1 VSQITVTLP
10 DGSQEQ
16 YPSGITAAE
25 VALKLSRRLAEVAV
39 AAKIDSKLVDLNT
52 KLDKDAKLEIVTSD
66 SEEGKEVY
74 RHTASHVMA
83 QAVKKLFPQAKL
95 TIGPSIESGFYY
107 DFDTPRPLVPEDLEQ
122 IESEMQKII
131 AADLPISRHEVTREE
146 AIKIFEE
153 RGEDYKVEMLHEMP
167 NEIVSLYQQDDF
179 IDLCLGPH
187 LPSTGKLKVFKL
199 LSIAGAYWRGDE
211 NRQMLQRIYGTA
223 YSNKADLE
231 THLKRIE
238 EAEKRD
244 HRKLG
249 RELDFFSLHEE
260 NAGPGLVYW
269 HPKGTIV
276 RRIVED
282 FWKDE
287 HIKHGYQLVMIPHI
301 AKSDLWHTSGHF
313 DFYRE
318 NMYTMNIDTQEYVLK
333 PMNCPGHILIY
344 KTKTHSY
351 RELPIRYAE
360 LGTVYR
366 YERTGVLHGM
376 FRVRGFTQDDA
387 HIFCTPEQLPSEVVG
402 VIDLMDY
409 MLRSFGYE
417 KYEVDLSVRD
427 PENKD
432 KYMGSDEEWERAEN
446 ALIGALN
453 QRGLSYKRME
463 GEAVFYGPKID
474 IKLLDALGHSW
485 QGPTIQFDFNLPGR
499 FDVNYIGTDG
509 NEHKVVMVHRTV
521 LGSMERFIGGLIE
534 FYTGALPIWLS
545 PVQARILNIT
555 DEQIEYAKQVE
566 SQLKGAGLRT
576 EADVRNEKLGFKIR
590 EAQLEKIPYMLVVGN
605 REAAAGQ
612 VAVRLRSGED
622 LGPMN
627 VADFIKRATAE
638 VLEKSLSC
646 VANIEVNK
654 DV

>member
-1 VSQITVTLP
+1 VSEITVTLP

-16 YPSGITAAE
+16 YPSGITASE
-25 VALKLSRRLAEVAV
+25 VALNISRRLAKAAV
-39 AAKIDSKLVDLNT
+39 AAKVDDKLVDLNVN
-52 KLDKDAKLEIVTSD
+52 LEKDAKLEIVTFD
-66 SEEGKEVY
+66 SEEGKQVY
-74 RHTASHVMA
+74 RHTASHAMA

-95 TIGPSIESGFYY
+95 TIGPPIESGFYY
-107 DFDTPRPLVPEDLEQ
+107 DFDTPRPLVPEDLGK
-122 IESEMQKII
+122 IEAEMQKII
-131 AADLPISRHEVTREE
+131 DADLPISRHEVPKDE

-167 NEIVSLYQQDDF
+167 DETVSLYQQDDF

-187 LPSTGKLKVFKL
+187 LPSTGKLKAYKL

-211 NRQMLQRIYGTA
+211 NRQMLQRIYGIA
-223 YSNKADLE
+223 YDNKADLE
-231 THLKRIE
+231 THLKRIQ

-244 HRKLG
+244 HRRLG

-260 NAGPGLVYW
+260 SAGPGLIYW
-269 HPKGTIV
+269 HPKGAIV

-287 HIKHGYQLVMIPHI
+287 HLKRGYQLVMTPHI
-301 AKSDLWHTSGHF
+301 AKSDLWRTSGHY

-318 NMYTMNIDTQEYVLK
+318 NMYTLNIDTQEYVLK

-387 HIFCTPEQLPSEVVG
+387 HIFCTPEQLPAEIIG

-417 KYEVDLSVRD
+417 RYEVELSVRD

-446 ALIGALN
+446 TLIGALN

-474 IKLLDALGHSW
+474 VKLADALGRSW
-485 QGPTIQFDFNLPGR
+485 QGPTIQFDFNLPSR
-499 FDVNYIGTDG
+499 FDVNYVGSDG
-509 NEHKVVMVHRTV
+509 NEHQVVMVHRTV
-521 LGSMERFIGGLIE
+521 LGAMGRFIGGLIE
-534 FYTGALPIWLS
+534 FYNGALPLWLS
-545 PVQARILNIT
+545 PVQARILSIT

-566 SQLKGAGLRT
+566 SQLKEAGLRV
-576 EADVRNEKLGFKIR
+576 EADIRNEKLGFKIR

-622 LGPMN
+622 LGPMD
-627 VADFIKRATAE
+627 VANFIKRSTAE
-638 VLEKSLSC
+638 VLEKSI
-646 VANIEVNK
+646 V
-654 DV
+654 

>member
-1 VSQITVTLP
+1 MLQITITLP

-25 VALKLSRRLAEVAV
+25 IAFKLSKRLAAAAV
-39 AAKIDSKLVDLNT
+39 AAKINDKLIDLNT
-52 KLDKDAKLEIVTSD
+52 KLEQDAKFEIVTFD

-74 RHTASHVMA
+74 RHTASHAMA
-83 QAVKKLFPQAKL
+83 HAVKKLFPEAKL

-107 DFDTPRPLVPEDLEQ
+107 DFDTPHPLVPEDLER
-122 IESEMQKII
+122 IGAEMQKII
-131 AADLPISRHEVTREE
+131 DADLPLSHREVSKDE

-167 NEIVSLYQQDDF
+167 DEIVSLYQQDDF

-187 LPSTGKLKVFKL
+187 LPSTGKLKAVKL
-199 LSIAGAYWRGDE
+199 LSVAGAYWRGDE
-211 NRQMLQRIYGTA
+211 SRQMLQRIYGTA
-223 YSNKADLE
+223 YNKKADLE
-231 THLKRIE
+231 LHLKRIE

-260 NAGPGLVYW
+260 HAGPGLVYW
-269 HPKGTIV
+269 HPKGAIV

-287 HIKHGYQLVMIPHI
+287 HIKRGYQLVMIPHI
-301 AKSDLWHTSGHF
+301 AKSDLWYTSGHY

-318 NMYTMNIDTQEYVLK
+318 NMYTMQIDRQEYVLK

-344 KTKTHSY
+344 KTKVHSY

-366 YERTGVLHGM
+366 YERSGVLHGM

-387 HIFCTPEQLPSEVVG
+387 HIFCTPEQLPSELVG

-409 MLRSFGYE
+409 LLRGFGYE
-417 KYEVDLSVRD
+417 KYEIELSVRD

-432 KYMGSDEEWERAEN
+432 KYMGSDEDWERAEN
-446 ALIGALN
+446 ALAGALN
-453 QRGLSYKRME
+453 QRNLSYKRME

-474 IKLLDALGHSW
+474 VKLVDALGHSW

-499 FDVNYIGTDG
+499 FDVNYVGPD
-509 NEHKVVMVHRTV
+509 NKEHEVVMVHRTV

-534 FYTGALPIWLS
+534 YYSGALPLWLS
-545 PVQARILNIT
+545 PVQAKILTIT
-555 DEQIEYAKQVE
+555 DEQIDYAQQVVT
-566 SQLKGAGLRT
+566 QLIEAGLRT
-576 EADVRNEKLGFKIR
+576 EADIRSEKLGFKIR

-605 REAAAGQ
+605 REASSGQ
-612 VAVRLRSGED
+612 VAVRLRNGED

-627 VADFIKRATAE
+627 VSDFIKLAADE
-638 VLEKSLSC
+638 ISK
-646 VANIEVNK
+646 K
-654 DV
+654 K

>member
-1 VSQITVTLP
+1 
-10 DGSQEQ
+10 
-16 YPSGITAAE
+16 
-25 VALKLSRRLAEVAV
+25 
-39 AAKIDSKLVDLNT
+39 
-52 KLDKDAKLEIVTSD
+52 
-66 SEEGKEVY
+66 
-74 RHTASHVMA
+74 
-83 QAVKKLFPQAKL
+83 L

>member
-10 DGSQEQ
+10 DGSQER

-25 VALKLSRRLAEVAV
+25 VALKISKRLAEAAM
-39 AAKIDSKLVDLNT
+39 AAKIDDNLVDLNT
-52 KLDKDAKLEIVTSD
+52 KLEQDVKLEIVTFD
-66 SEEGKEVY
+66 REEGKEVY
-74 RHTASHVMA
+74 RHTASHAMA
-83 QAVKKLFPQAKL
+83 QAVKRLFPEAKL

-107 DFDTPRPLVPEDLEQ
+107 DFDTPRPLVPEDLKQ
-122 IESEMQKII
+122 IEAEMQKII
-131 AADLPISRHEVTREE
+131 DADLPILRHEVTKDE
-146 AIKIFEE
+146 AIKIFAE
-153 RGEDYKVEMLHEMP
+153 RGEDYKIEMLREMP
-167 NEIVSLYQQDDF
+167 DGIVSLYQQEDF
-179 IDLCLGPH
+179 VDLCLGPH
-187 LPSTGKLKVFKL
+187 LPNTGKLKAVKL

-211 NRQMLQRIYGTA
+211 NRQMLQRIYGIA
-223 YSNKADLE
+223 YNNKADLE

-249 RELDFFSLHEE
+249 RELDFFSLHEG

-269 HPKGTIV
+269 HPKGAIV

-287 HIKHGYQLVMIPHI
+287 HIKRGYQLVMIPHI
-301 AKSDLWHTSGHF
+301 AKSDLWHTSGHY

-344 KTKTHSY
+344 QTKSHSY

-366 YERTGVLHGM
+366 YERSGVLHGM

-409 MLRSFGYE
+409 MLRSFGYQR
-417 KYEVDLSVRD
+417 YEIELSVRD
-427 PENKD
+427 PDNKD
-432 KYMGSDEEWERAEN
+432 KYMGNDEDWERAES
-446 ALIGALN
+446 ALVDALN
-453 QRGLSYKRME
+453 QRDLSYKRME

-474 IKLLDALGHSW
+474 VKLLDALGHSW
-485 QGPTIQFDFNLPGR
+485 QGPTIQFDFNLPSR
-499 FDVNYIGTDG
+499 FDVNYIGADG
-509 NEHKVVMVHRTV
+509 NEHQVVMVHRTV

-534 FYTGALPIWLS
+534 FYNGALPLWLS
-545 PVQARILNIT
+545 PVQARILTIT

-566 SQLKGAGLRT
+566 SQLRESGLRS

-605 REAAAGQ
+605 REASAGK

-622 LGPMN
+622 LGPVD
-627 VADFIKRATAE
+627 VADFIKRANDE
-638 VLEKSLSC
+638 ILEKSWC
-646 VANIEVNK
+646 K
-654 DV
+654 

>member
-1 VSQITVTLP
+1 MLQITITLP

-25 VALKLSRRLAEVAV
+25 IAFKLSKRLAAAAV
-39 AAKIDSKLVDLNT
+39 AAKINDKLIDLNT
-52 KLDKDAKLEIVTSD
+52 KLEQDAKFEIVTFD

-74 RHTASHVMA
+74 RHTASHAMA
-83 QAVKKLFPQAKL
+83 HAVKKIFPEAKL

-107 DFDTPRPLVPEDLEQ
+107 DFDMPRPLVPEDLER
-122 IESEMQKII
+122 IGAEMQKII
-131 AADLPISRHEVTREE
+131 DADLPLSRREVPKDE

-153 RGEDYKVEMLHEMP
+153 CGEDYKVEMLHEMP
-167 NEIVSLYQQDDF
+167 DEIVSLYQQDDF

-187 LPSTGKLKVFKL
+187 LPSTGKLKAVKL
-199 LSIAGAYWRGDE
+199 LSVAGAYWRGDE
-211 NRQMLQRIYGTA
+211 SRQMLQRIYGTA
-223 YSNKADLE
+223 YNKKSDLE
-231 THLKRIE
+231 LHLKRIE

-260 NAGPGLVYW
+260 HAGPGLIYW
-269 HPKGTIV
+269 HPKGAIV

-287 HIKHGYQLVMIPHI
+287 HIKRGYQLVMIPHI
-301 AKSDLWHTSGHF
+301 AKSDLWYTSGHY

-318 NMYTMNIDTQEYVLK
+318 NMYTMQIDRQEYVLK

-344 KTKTHSY
+344 KTKMHSY

-366 YERTGVLHGM
+366 YERSGVLHGM

-387 HIFCTPEQLPSEVVG
+387 HIFCTPEQLPSELVG

-409 MLRSFGYE
+409 LLRGFGYE
-417 KYEVDLSVRD
+417 KYEIELSVRD

-432 KYMGSDEEWERAEN
+432 KYMGSDEDWERAEN
-446 ALIGALN
+446 ALVGALN
-453 QRGLSYKRME
+453 QRNLSYKRME

-474 IKLLDALGHSW
+474 VKLVDALGHSW

-499 FDVNYIGTDG
+499 FDVNYVGPDSK
-509 NEHKVVMVHRTV
+509 EHKVVMVHRTV

-534 FYTGALPIWLS
+534 YYSGALPLWLS
-545 PVQARILNIT
+545 PVQAKILAIT
-555 DEQIEYAKQVE
+555 DEQIDYAQQVVA
-566 SQLKGAGLRT
+566 QLIEAGLRT
-576 EADVRNEKLGFKIR
+576 EADIRSEKLGFKIR

-605 REAAAGQ
+605 REASSGQ
-612 VAVRLRSGED
+612 VAVRLRNGED

-627 VADFIKRATAE
+627 VSDFIKLAADEIAE
-638 VLEKSLSC
+638 K
-646 VANIEVNK
+646 K
-654 DV
+654 

>member
-1 VSQITVTLP
+1 MSEITVTLP
-10 DGSQEQ
+10 DGSKEQ
-16 YPSGITAAE
+16 YPSGITASE
-25 VALKLSRRLAEVAV
+25 VALNISRRLAEAAL
-39 AAKIDSKLVDLNT
+39 AAKIDDKLVDLNV
-52 KLDKDAKLEIVTSD
+52 KLEKDAKLEIVTFD

-74 RHTASHVMA
+74 RHTASHAMA
-83 QAVKKLFPQAKL
+83 QAVKKLFPEAKL
-95 TIGPSIESGFYY
+95 TIGPPIESGFYY
-107 DFDTPRPLVPEDLEQ
+107 DFDTPRPFVPEDLEQ
-122 IESEMQKII
+122 IEAEMQKII
-131 AADLPISRHEVTREE
+131 DADLPISRHEVSKDE
-146 AIKIFEE
+146 AIKIFQE

-167 NEIVSLYQQDDF
+167 DEIVSLYQQGNF

-187 LPSTGKLKVFKL
+187 LPSTGKLKAVKL

-211 NRQMLQRIYGTA
+211 KRQMLQRIYGIA
-223 YSNKADLE
+223 YDNKADLE
-231 THLKRIE
+231 KHLKRIE

-260 NAGPGLVYW
+260 EAGPGLVYW
-269 HPKGTIV
+269 HPKGTTV

-287 HIKHGYQLVMIPHI
+287 HIKRGYQLVTIPHI
-301 AKSDLWHTSGHF
+301 AKSDLWHTSGHY

-344 KTKTHSY
+344 KTKTRSY

-387 HIFCTPEQLPSEVVG
+387 HIFCTPEQLPAEIIG
-402 VIDLMDY
+402 VIDLVDY

-417 KYEVDLSVRD
+417 RYEVELSVRD

-446 ALIGALN
+446 ALIDALN

-474 IKLLDALGHSW
+474 IKLVDALGHSW

-499 FDVNYIGTDG
+499 FDVKYVGADG
-509 NEHKVVMVHRTV
+509 NEHQVVMVHRTV

-534 FYTGALPIWLS
+534 FYNGALPLWLS
-545 PVQARILNIT
+545 PVQARILSIT

-566 SQLKGAGLRT
+566 NQLKEAGLRT

-622 LGPMN
+622 LGPMD
-627 VADFIKRATAE
+627 VADFIKRATDE
-638 VLEKSLSC
+638 VLEKSFSD
-646 VANIEVNK
+646 VKK
-654 DV
+654 DG